1 MQCRTR
7 MIGAKKTAHIC
18 LLALVTVATLLAACG
33 DATPSMRPSPGATT
47 VGTPFPTPS
56 LTPTIITVSEE
67 TTARQLRVFT
77 HLWETV
83 RDTYVYPDFNGLD
96 WDAVGQR
103 YRARVEAGLSD
114 DDFYQAMREMID
126 ELGDE
131 HSVFNSPP
139 EVVEEE
145 ERVSGQ
151 LDYVGIGI
159 YVTTLFDK
167 GYGILLQVFPASPA
181 ERAGLR
187 PHDRILAVDG
197 VPAVGE
203 GQVDNLELLVGPVG
217 SQVHLTVQTPGQEP
231 RELTVTREHIQTQ
244 LPVDAYRIPGTDVGY
259 LMIPTFWDQTVA
271 ERVRQAL
278 DGLTA
283 HSELKGLIVDM
294 RINGGGLDTALRD
307 TLSIFTHGQVGAFV
321 SREAE
326 RSLVIEARPVGNSQ
340 TLPLVVLVGRE
351 TISFGEI
358 FSGVL
363 QESGRAYL
371 VGRTTDGNVETLWQT
386 DFEDGSRAWIAVET
400 FRPLSAADW
409 EASGVVPG
417 LEIPLDW
424 DEFTAQA
431 DPQLQAALDWLLA
444 SPNPQYP
451 IPNIQYLPSP
461 AIDVMPVT

>member
-1 MQCRTR
+1 MQYRTR
-7 MIGAKKTAHIC
+7 TIGAQKTPHIC
-18 LLALVTVATLLAACG
+18 LLSLAAAATLLVACG
-33 DATPSMRPSPGATT
+33 DATPSVGPSPGAAT
-47 VGTPFPTPS
+47 VDTPISTPS
-56 LTPTIITVSEE
+56 STPPTLTVSEE

-96 WDAVGQR
+96 WDEVGQR
-103 YRARVEAGLSD
+103 YRARIEAGLTD

-131 HSVFNSPP
+131 HSVFSSPQ
-139 EVVEEE
+139 EVAEED

-151 LDYVGIGI
+151 LNYVGIGV

-167 GYGILLQVFPASPA
+167 GYGVLLQVFPASPA
-181 ERAGLR
+181 ERAGLQ

-197 VPAVGE
+197 APAVGA
-203 GQVDNLELLVGPVG
+203 GQVDNLELLVGLVG

-231 RELTVTREHIQTQ
+231 RELTVTRERIQTQ
-244 LPVDAYRIPGTDVGY
+244 LPVDAYRFPGTDIGY

-283 HSELKGLIVDM
+283 HRELKGLIVDM

-326 RSLVIEARPVGNSQ
+326 RPLVIEAKPVGHSQ

-351 TISFGEI
+351 TVSFGEI

-386 DFEDGSRAWIAVET
+386 DFEDGSRAWIAAET
-400 FRPLSAADW
+400 FRPLSSADW
-409 EASGVVPG
+409 EASGIAPDV
-417 LEIPLDW
+417 EIPLDW
-424 DEFTAQA
+424 DEFSAQD

-444 SPNPQYP
+444 SQNP
-451 IPNIQYLPSP
+451 
-461 AIDVMPVT
+461 